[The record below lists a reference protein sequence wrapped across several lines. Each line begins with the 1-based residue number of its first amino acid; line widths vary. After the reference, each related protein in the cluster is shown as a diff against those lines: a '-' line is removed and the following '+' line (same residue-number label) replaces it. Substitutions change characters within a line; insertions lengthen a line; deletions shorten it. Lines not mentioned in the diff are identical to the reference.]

1 VRVRT
6 LRSAAVLLANTTS
19 VECAGPLLVELGLSD
34 ETVPLDNE
42 TRERLGVT
50 PELELAHMA
59 LGPGSMRGLVA
70 NLTGDHSLR
79 DTITRLAAR
88 FSSRTPHVLWVLVI
102 IHRDLGQIAIACWY
116 PGRAAPRAVALV
128 ASQQQVVDSDSETLC
143 ALCAAAN
150 DSDIAT
156 HARWLEILGRETVS
170 RNFFRAMQGS
180 VTQLAASLAP
190 AVSLKPAAELAVLY
204 LSRLVFL
211 SFVETKGWLNG
222 DHAFLANQFA
232 DCMVSGGRY
241 HARVLAPLFFGTLNT
256 RPAKRAQRSRAF
268 GKVPFLN
275 GGLFARSA
283 LERSHSGSVFADE
296 ALGDVFGQL
305 LTRYRFTAREDGSV
319 WSEAAVDPE
328 MLGKT
333 FESLMAAPDRKTTGA
348 FYTPQT
354 LVEQLTTSALAS
366 AIGARGIPAESIAGA
381 LGGELPSVDHREKI
395 LEASEQF
402 RVLDPACGSGAFLV
416 HFLERLAALRIH
428 LGDPRPVHVVRREI
442 LTRSIFGVDVNPTAV
457 WLCELR
463 LWLSMAIENPERNPM
478 RVAPL
483 PNLDRNIRVGDSL
496 AGGSFSASN
505 GIPQSKRIT
514 LLRARYSRT
523 VGRRKRIV
531 ARMLDQLER
540 DCAVAALDR
549 SIVGLTHER
558 RELIVAARSPDLFG
572 ERRRA
577 IPLVA
582 RRLADLRASCRSAQV
597 ARRVLLR
604 GGALP
609 FSFDTQFADVG
620 AAGGFDIVIGNPPW
634 VRLHHVGQQAKDL
647 FAREFIVFR
656 ESAWLAGA
664 QAAAAGR
671 GFAAQVDLSALFIER
686 SIALARVGGTVAL
699 LVPAKLWKSLS
710 GGGVRTHLL
719 QQAEIAELHD
729 MTESRQLF
737 DAAVYPSVIVARR
750 KLRPSRPTS
759 LDLALTEE
767 TLSDATLSDETC
779 QEQRSRTGIA
789 VVHRRTS
796 AVHWPLD
803 SKRLSF
809 DTSPGSPWLIMPPPV
824 REAFDRL
831 IHIGIPLSETRIG
844 RPMLGVK
851 TGCNEA
857 FVVTPESNSAGVG
870 SDELT
875 IVRSSEAA
883 APVERR
889 LLKPLHRGESIR
901 PWKLSDSPEQIIW
914 THDDRGPVPRLP
926 PNAFHWLARWKR
938 HLQARSDAHG
948 NAPWW
953 TIFRTESAGCALP
966 RVAWSDF
973 GRCPRAAVIEA
984 NDPTV
989 LLNSCYVVRCN
1000 DIADAWTL
1008 AALLNSPV
1016 VAAWLNALA
1025 EPARGGY
1032 RRYLGWTVSLLPLPA
1047 DWAAARERLA
1057 PLAEQAVNGRPP
1069 DADTLLRTVLGA
1081 YGLRECEIEPL
1092 LLWNFP

>member
-1 VRVRT
+1 VRT

-34 ETVPLDNE
+34 ETVLLDDD

-50 PELELAHMA
+50 AELESAHMA

-70 NLTGDHSLR
+70 SLSGDHSVR
-79 DTITRLAAR
+79 DTVTRLAAR

-102 IHRDLGQIAIACWY
+102 IHRDLRQIGIACWY
-116 PGRAAPRAVALV
+116 PGRTAPRAVALV
-128 ASQQQVVDSDSETLC
+128 ASQQHVVDSDSETLC
-143 ALCAAAN
+143 ALCAAAS

-156 HARWLEILGRETVS
+156 HSRWLEILGRETVS
-170 RNFFRAMQGS
+170 RNFFRAMQTS
-180 VTQLAASLAP
+180 VSQLAASLTP
-190 AVSLKPAAELAVLY
+190 VVPSKAATELSVLC

-211 SFVETKGWLNG
+211 SFIETKGWLNG

-256 RPAKRAQRSRAF
+256 RPARRAQRSRAF

-275 GGLFARSA
+275 GGLFARST
-283 LERSHSGSVFADE
+283 LERSHSGSLFSDE

-305 LTRYRFTAREDGSV
+305 LARYRFTAREDSSV

-366 AIGARGIPAESIAGA
+366 AIGARGISAERIAA
-381 LGGELPSVDHREKI
+381 TLGGELPSVDHRKKI
-395 LEASEQF
+395 LEASEQL

-428 LGDPRPVHVVRREI
+428 MGDPRPVHVVRREI
-442 LTRSIFGVDVNPTAV
+442 LTRSIFGVDVNHTAV

-478 RVAPL
+478 KVTPL

-496 AGGSFSASN
+496 AGGSFAVSN
-505 GIPQSKRIT
+505 GIPQSKQIT

-577 IPLVA
+577 MPLVA
-582 RRLADLRASCRSAQV
+582 RQLADLRTSCRSAQA
-597 ARRVLLR
+597 ARRALLR

-620 AAGGFDIVIGNPPW
+620 AGGGFDIVIGNPPW
-634 VRLHHVGQQAKDL
+634 VRLHHVEQRAKDL
-647 FAREFIVFR
+647 FAREFVVFR
-656 ESAWLAGA
+656 EAAWLAGA

-686 SIALARVGGTVAL
+686 SIALARSGGTVAL
-699 LVPAKLWKSLS
+699 LVPAKLWRSLS

-719 QQAEIAELHD
+719 QHAEIAELHD

-750 KLRPSRPTS
+750 KLRPSRPTP

-767 TLSDATLSDETC
+767 TLSAETC
-779 QEQRSRTGIA
+779 HEQRSCTGIA

-831 IHIGIPLSETRIG
+831 VHVGVPLSESRIH

-857 FVVTPESNSAGVG
+857 FVVTRESNS
-870 SDELT
+870 SDDDANELRA
-875 IVRSSEAA
+875 VRSGEAA
-883 APVERR
+883 GPVERR
-889 LLKPLHRGESIR
+889 LLRPLHRGESLR
-901 PWKLSDSPEQIIW
+901 QWKLSDSPEQIIW
-914 THDDRGPVPRLP
+914 THDDRGPLSRLP
-926 PNAFHWLARWKR
+926 PHAFHWLAKWKR

-948 NAPWW
+948 NSPWW
-953 TIFRTESAGCALP
+953 TIFRTESATSDLP

-989 LLNSCYVVRCN
+989 LLNSCYVTRCD
-1000 DIADAWTL
+1000 DITDACTL

-1032 RRYLGWTVSLLPLPA
+1032 HRYLGWTVSLLPLPA
-1047 DWAAARERLA
+1047 DWDAACERLA
-1057 PLAEQAVNGRPP
+1057 PLAEQAVKGRPP
-1069 DADTLLRTVLGA
+1069 DADTLLHAVLGA
-1081 YGLRECEIEPL
+1081 YGLRECEVEPL